1 MSVSLPVDRSG
12 PPAAPSGSR
21 FARLAG
27 TPWLWVAI
35 AVVGL
40 AVPLATR
47 ILRPAPAPL
56 PEYGTLPSFS
66 LVAEDGR
73 PFGSADLQ
81 GHVWVAGFI
90 FTRCPT
96 ICPAITATMGRIQH
110 RTRGIH
116 QGFRMV
122 SFSVDP
128 TYDTPAVLA
137 AYARQHKASPRV
149 WKFLTG
155 PPEAVKTAVVDGLK
169 IAMGD
174 TEAAGPP
181 GTPAPERD
189 FASVMHGTH
198 FVLLDQQAR
207 IRGYYDS
214 SDADVVD
221 RVLAD
226 AAMLVNG
233 SN

>member
-1 MSVSLPVDRSG
+1 MSVSLPVEQPGRL
-12 PPAAPSGSR
+12 SR
-21 FARLAG
+21 VAG

-35 AVVGL
+35 AAIGL
-40 AVPLATR
+40 AVPMGTR
-47 ILRPAPAPL
+47 ILRQPPRPL
-56 PEYGTLPSFS
+56 PEYGVLPSFS

-73 PFGSADLQ
+73 GFGTQDLA
-81 GHVWVAGFI
+81 GHVWLAGFM

-116 QGFRMV
+116 QGFRLV

-128 TYDTPAVLA
+128 AHDTPARLA
-137 AYARQHKASPRV
+137 DYARQHKASPRV

-155 PPEAVKTAVVDGLK
+155 PPEAVKGAVVDGLK

-174 TEAAGPP
+174 TQPGAG
-181 GTPAPERD
+181 GEQD

-198 FVLLDQQAR
+198 FVLVDQQSR

-221 RVLAD
+221 RVLTD
-226 AAMLVNG
+226 AALLVNG
-233 SN
+233 SR

>member
-1 MSVSLPVDRSG
+1 MSVSLPVEQPR
-12 PPAAPSGSR
+12 PAAARGGSR
-21 FARLAG
+21 LSRVAG
-27 TPWLWVAI
+27 TPWLWVGI
-35 AVVGL
+35 AAMGL

-47 ILRPAPAPL
+47 MLRPPPRPL
-56 PEYGTLPSFS
+56 AEYGALPSFS

-73 PFGSADLQ
+73 SFGTQDLK

-96 ICPAITATMGRIQH
+96 ICPAITATMSRIQH

-116 QGFRMV
+116 QGFRLV

-128 TYDTPAVLA
+128 AYDTPARLA
-137 AYARQHKASPRV
+137 DYARQHKASPRV

-155 PPEAVKTAVVDGLK
+155 PPEAMKSAVVDGLK
-169 IAMGD
+169 IAMG
-174 TEAAGPP
+174 EAGA
-181 GTPAPERD
+181 APLEGQQD

-198 FVLLDQQAR
+198 FVLIDQQSR
-207 IRGYYDS
+207 IRAYYDS

-221 RVLAD
+221 RVLTD

-233 SN
+233 GS